1 MAFKL
6 LATVLSFVY
15 LITATQTLAS
25 LSTIKNIGE
34 VSPTSSIV
42 VPNKILL
49 KSSSESAQQNSE
61 KISNVKV
68 DGDSLL
74 TKSLVSKNANSKLS
88 GPKALKSSQNKV
100 VKENYVLDKT
110 QQSSLGNESS
120 GLLNKFVKVFTMNES
135 DKYDVKGNTHKNES
149 KLPEITSIRATS
161 RNITA
166 AGQLKP
172 LITPVRTNGSSDKNN
187 SRSVKSKIE
196 PPPSKINPK
205 FYGTASHVLRLE
217 EKINSLNCELLN
229 FFDGSSVWRGNET
242 HELNFP
248 INVRKIFFCPSEL
261 LTNKFYFVFSQHQEN
276 CSSSECDR
284 KRWEASADIQSGDV
298 LIVEIDDKLLINDE
312 ASKVNTKKM

>member
-42 VPNKILL
+42 VPDKILL

-61 KISNVKV
+61 NLSNDKV

-74 TKSLVSKNANSKLS
+74 TKSLVSKNANLKLS
-88 GPKALKSSQNKV
+88 GPKALRALKSSQNKV

-135 DKYDVKGNTHKNES
+135 DKDDVKGNTRSDES

-248 INVRKIFFCPSEL
+248 INVRKIFFAL
-261 LTNKFYFVFSQHQEN
+261 
-276 CSSSECDR
+276 
-284 KRWEASADIQSGDV
+284 ASF
-298 LIVEIDDKLLINDE
+298 
-312 ASKVNTKKM
+312 

>member
-1 MAFKL
+1 MAFKR

-15 LITATQTLAS
+15 LITATQTLVS

-34 VSPTSSIV
+34 VSPTSSSS
-42 VPNKILL
+42 VPDSNQLRSTNKILL
-49 KSSSESAQQNSE
+49 KSSTQQNSE
-61 KISNVKV
+61 KSLNDKV

-88 GPKALKSSQNKV
+88 GPKAFTSSQNKV
-100 VKENYVLDKT
+100 VKENSVLDKT
-110 QQSSLGNESS
+110 QQSGFANANESS

-135 DKYDVKGNTHKNES
+135 DKYDVKGNTHNNES
-149 KLPEITSIRATS
+149 KLPEITSTKATPKN
-161 RNITA
+161 NIA

-172 LITPVRTNGSSDKNN
+172 LNTPVRTNGSSDKNN

-196 PPPSKINPK
+196 PSQSKISPK

-248 INVRKIFFCPSEL
+248 INVRKIFFATL
-261 LTNKFYFVFSQHQEN
+261 NF
-276 CSSSECDR
+276 
-284 KRWEASADIQSGDV
+284 
-298 LIVEIDDKLLINDE
+298 
-312 ASKVNTKKM
+312 